1 MVKEQSITWLKK
13 LERTKKVIMV
23 GKISEIYDIL
33 TVEEKR
39 IYFIGNK
46 TKRIIETNQ
55 EQI

>member
-46 TKRIIETNQ
+46 TKRIIEMNQ